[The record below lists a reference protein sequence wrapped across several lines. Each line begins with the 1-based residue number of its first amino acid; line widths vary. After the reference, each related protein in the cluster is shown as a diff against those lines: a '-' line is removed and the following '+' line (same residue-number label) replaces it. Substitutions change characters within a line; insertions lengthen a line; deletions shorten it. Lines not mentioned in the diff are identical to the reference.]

1 MPIVCQS
8 SANHLYAE
16 NRRSPLLSS
25 SHSDTFCQCLCKTV
39 IPCSLPCRG
48 LSCPPVRVNPHA
60 LARLIERKKKQV
72 QLVASRCRMSKRFSQ
87 EAGSGADPEIPTPRR
102 AKLSPVALSR
112 AAIPSGCSENT
123 MHLEWI
129 RDFSTPHACVP
140 PKTAVFPLPDGVQTG
155 RADYGRSVHDSLH
168 RD

>member
-1 MPIVCQS
+1 MATLSVRGDAKLS
-8 SANHLYAE
+8 L
-16 NRRSPLLSS
+16 SP
-25 SHSDTFCQCLCKTV
+25 F
-39 IPCSLPCRG
+39 PAGGLPCLRFPRFYRG
-48 LSCPPVRVNPHA
+48 HTPATLM
-60 LARLIERKKKQV
+60 ERKNKMRF
-72 QLVASRCRMSKRFSQ
+72 VASRCRMSKRFSQ

-129 RDFSTPHACVP
+129 RDSSTPHACVP

-155 RADYGRSVHDSLH
+155 RADYGRSVHASLH